1 LESRSSLRNW
11 THLQVRQNPQIKEYL
26 SQYGFKYASDWG
38 LFNKVGPKQ
47 LEQLSKRD
55 RYLVESFH
63 AVYRRDRRRQ
73 PHNGARKLPD
83 PSYAQLR
90 EMLRLLQKKGVNIN
104 SIKELNHELKKV
116 GQLLRDYEIW
126 SSRGSPITE
135 PLESLNPDTGDYFES
150 PKLIDNR
157 ELDSLE
163 RLEQNEL
170 YEFLNQGV
178 IEVLDEAIAQGL
190 QQHIASVKKRPK
202 YAPLAKKIIPA
213 FRLLYSQ
220 GMSLSKIA
228 EALGMGNQSKAS
240 RVLEPQ
246 KLLKKVR
253 YLSLD
258 KFYQLLSS
266 NGVIEQERL
275 SNNPDAFTEINQAI
289 QDFLDAKVFEE
300 AEAEISR
307 SKNRSLNSLYAQ
319 RLRCH
324 LENLEKRA

>member
-1 LESRSSLRNW
+1 M
-11 THLQVRQNPQIKEYL
+11 
-26 SQYGFKYASDWG
+26 
-38 LFNKVGPKQ
+38 FNKVEPKQ

-73 PHNGARKLPD
+73 PHNGARKLPE
-83 PSYAQLR
+83 PTEAQLR
-90 EMLRLLQKKGVNIN
+90 EMLRFLQKKGVNIN
-104 SIKELNHELKKV
+104 SIKELNHELRKV
-116 GQLLRDYEIW
+116 GQLLRDYDIW
-126 SSRGSPITE
+126 SSRGSPLAE
-135 PLESLNPDTGDYFES
+135 PLENLNPDTGDYFES
-150 PKLIDNR
+150 P
-157 ELDSLE
+157 ELVDRSELE
-163 RLEQNEL
+163 RLEKLEQNEL

-178 IEVLDEAIAQGL
+178 IDVLDEAIAQGL
-190 QQHIASVKKRPK
+190 QEHIASVKKRPK

-220 GMSLSKIA
+220 SMSLRKIA

-246 KLLKKVR
+246 KLLNQVR

-258 KFYQLLSS
+258 KFYQLLLDKFQ
-266 NGVIEQERL
+266 GVIEQERL
-275 SNNPDAFTEINQAI
+275 SNNPDALREINQAI
-289 QDFLDAKVFEE
+289 QDFVDAKVFEE
-300 AEAEISR
+300 AVAEINR